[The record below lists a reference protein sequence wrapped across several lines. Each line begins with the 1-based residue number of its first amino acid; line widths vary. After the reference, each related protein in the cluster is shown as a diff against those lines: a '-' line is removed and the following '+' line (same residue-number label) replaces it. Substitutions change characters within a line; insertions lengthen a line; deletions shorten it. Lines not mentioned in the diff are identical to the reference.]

1 MISVGDYV
9 RRVIVGVDGS
19 MGSLQALRHAVS
31 EARLHEAPLS
41 AVIAFTP
48 PGGEFVDRKAPN
60 PELRRYWKTAAAQQL
75 RSAFDEALG
84 GIPAD
89 LHVDLLAVPCWAGRA
104 LVSIADQEGDLLVI
118 GTGNAGWIRRTF
130 TRSVSRYCVTRA
142 TCRVLAVPATV
153 LSRELEHGLLP
164 RALRHR
170 RAVGALLAT
179 R

>member
-1 MISVGDYV
+1 MIAVGDYV

-31 EARLHEAPLS
+31 EARLHDAPLA

-60 PELRRYWKTAAAQQL
+60 PQLRRWWKTEAAQRL
-75 RSAFDEALG
+75 RTAFDEALG

-89 LHVDLLAVPCWAGRA
+89 LKVDLLAVPCWAGRA
-104 LVSIADQEGDLLVI
+104 LVNVADQDGDLLVI
-118 GTGNAGWIRRTF
+118 GTGNATRLRRLF
-130 TRSVSRYCVTRA
+130 TRSVSAYCVTHAR
-142 TCRVLAVPATV
+142 CRVLAVPAAALT
-153 LSRELEHGLLP
+153 RELEHGLLP

-170 RAVGALLAT
+170 RAVGALMAS
-179 R
+179 